1 MAEASIPAP
10 ARALSWRS
18 ETAASLLRRAV
29 ILIVLAAIWEGYA
42 TYLHNPLLLPSLSA
56 TLRAA
61 LEGFASGELT
71 ERTLTTLDVLAQ
83 GYVLGVTGATVLT
96 VLAVSNRWGLE
107 LLNTLTAMFNPL
119 PAVALLPIALLWFGL
134 GVPSLLF
141 VIVHSVLWPVSLNGL
156 SGFRAVPPTLRMA
169 GRNLGLTG
177 LGFVLQIL
185 IPAAFPSILA
195 GLKIG
200 WAFAWRTLIAAELV
214 FGVSS
219 RSGGLGWYIYVNRN
233 QLETANVF
241 AGLLVVIVIGLIVEG
256 LLFRTLTSRTVERW
270 GLQQ

>member
-1 MAEASIPAP
+1 MADA
-10 ARALSWRS
+10 ALSPTQRLPWHP
-18 ETAASLLRRAV
+18 EAAFALLRRVA
-29 ILIVLAAIWEGYA
+29 ILALLAAVWEGYA
-42 TYLHNPLLLPSLSA
+42 VYLNNPLLLPSLSA
-56 TLRAA
+56 TVRAA
-61 LEGFASGELT
+61 FEGFASGELT
-71 ERTLTTLDVLAQ
+71 DRTLTTLGVLAQ
-83 GYVLGVTGATVLT
+83 GYVLGVAGAAMLT

-134 GVPSLLF
+134 GVPSLIF

-177 LGFVLQIL
+177 LSYIVQIL
-185 IPAAFPSILA
+185 VPAAFPSILA

-241 AGLLVVIVIGLIVEG
+241 AGLLVVIVIGLIVES
-256 LLFRTLTSRTVERW
+256 LLFRTLTHRTVERW
-270 GLQQ
+270 GLQH

>member
-1 MAEASIPAP
+1 MAEASIPAAANIGRKEAGAT
-10 ARALSWRS
+10 ARRV
-18 ETAASLLRRAV
+18 V
-29 ILIVLAAIWEGYA
+29 ILALLALVWEGYA
-42 TYLHNPLLLPSLSA
+42 VYLNNPLLLPSFSA

-61 LEGFASGELT
+61 HEGFASGELID
-71 ERTLTTLDVLAQ
+71 RTLTTLGVLVQ
-83 GYVLGVTGATVLT
+83 GYALGVLGASVLT
-96 VLAVSNRWGLE
+96 ILAVSNRWGLE
-107 LLNTLTAMFNPL
+107 LLSTLTAMFNPL

-134 GVPSLLF
+134 GTPSLIF
-141 VIVHSVLWPVSLNGL
+141 VIIHSVLWPVALSGL
-156 SGFRAVPPTLRMA
+156 TGFRAVPPTLRMA
-169 GRNLGLTG
+169 GRNLGLSG
-177 LGFVLQIL
+177 LSYVSQIL
-185 IPAAFPSILA
+185 IPSAFPSILA

-219 RSGGLGWYIYVNRN
+219 RSGGLGWYIYINRN

-256 LLFRTLTSRTVERW
+256 LVFRSITSRTVERW